1 MVTAKVTES
10 SNCSGCGISLQT
22 NDKESA
28 GYIDKARFR
37 KIAETK
43 NQKQAPVEIVT
54 ADEQEKLLF

>member
-1 MVTAKVTES
+1 MEEQEQKKILTAKVTES

-28 GYIDKARFR
+28 GYIYKARFR

-43 NQKQAPVEIVT
+43 N
-54 ADEQEKLLF
+54 